1 MDIDAARKAGYTDA
15 EIADE
20 LGRRTG
26 RNAAGARSA
35 GYSDAEIINDF
46 AQASERGAGRSL
58 ALGTRNVLE
67 GLGGVV
73 GSITSPIAN
82 LADRATG
89 GTGNRFQNPGKAAAD
104 AMGLPHPLD
113 SRERIAG
120 SAIEAGAG
128 ALPFMGAGLAAQG
141 AKVIPSTVEAL
152 GELGANTASGAA
164 MGGAREN
171 GAGTAGQ
178 VAAGLAGGLVPSGAA
193 AGLRGAKNTLGGLV
207 NQDKLAAFR
216 NAGYQP
222 PSLGAVSDSGAVQM
236 LESGLGQGLTSAGV
250 MKRAQERGQD
260 VFNNVV
266 EDAAA
271 RLARGGKIPQDLEAM
286 GNTAAAG
293 AQANKDAFRKAA
305 REAEDTVY
313 GPVNQLPAKI
323 DNLQDYI
330 DLTASQFSPEVAAAY
345 RARMGKELG
354 PVAADAQPRLTLQG
368 APISSAEV
376 EAQPFLRN
384 VVEEVPGGLNVA
396 SLRNWKGGIGER
408 MDNPGVATIN
418 DATEAELRQLYG
430 NASKDIEA
438 ALPPDAL
445 EKLHN
450 YNAWYSQNIRDMED
464 VQKAF
469 FSGNSKDPA
478 AATAR
483 AILTADAGKLEKLRK
498 VVGPEVFAQL
508 QASALREISRGQRGM
523 SPASAATKL
532 SEGRT
537 AMNPQ
542 AREMLFGG
550 DMMPVRDVANALQGA
565 RALTNTSNTAGASHV
580 LNAASLGGAGL
591 AAWAHNPAM
600 VLGSLM
606 TPYVLARGVTSP
618 RVINA
623 LGNIQQKKSLLPNMG
638 SVGGQAVMR
647 ALMGQ

>member
-1 MDIDAARKAGYTDA
+1 MDIDAARQAGYTDA

-20 LGRRTG
+20 LGRRTV

-46 AQASERGAGRSL
+46 AQAPERGAGRSL

-73 GSITSPIAN
+73 GSVTSPIAN
-82 LADRATG
+82 VVDRAMG

-104 AMGLPHPLD
+104 AIGLPHPLD

-128 ALPFMGAGLAAQG
+128 ALPFIGAGLAAQG
-141 AKVIPSTVEAL
+141 AKAVPSTAEAL
-152 GELGANTASGAA
+152 GELGANASSGAA

-171 GAGTAGQ
+171 GAGTSGQ
-178 VAAGLAGGLVPSGAA
+178 LAAGLAGGLVPSGAA
-193 AGLRGAKNTLGGLV
+193 AAVRGTRNALGGLV

-236 LESGLGQGLTSAGV
+236 LESGLAQGLTSAGV
-250 MKRAQERGQD
+250 MKRAQENGQSI
-260 VFNNVV
+260 FNNVV

-271 RLARGGKIPQDLEAM
+271 RLAQGGKIPQDLEAM

-305 REAEDTVY
+305 RAAEDTVY

-323 DNLQDYI
+323 DNLQGYI
-330 DLTASQFSPEVAAAY
+330 DSTASQFSPEVAAAY

-354 PVAADAQPRLTLQG
+354 PVAADAQPRLSLQG
-368 APISSAEV
+368 APISAAEV

-384 VVEEVPGGLNVA
+384 MVQEVPGGLNVA
-396 SLRNWKGGIGER
+396 SLRNWKSGIGER

-438 ALPPDAL
+438 ALPPEAL

-483 AILTADAGKLEKLRK
+483 AILTADAGQLEKLRK

-508 QASALREISRGQRGM
+508 QAGALREISRGQYGM

-532 SEGRT
+532 ANGKNS
-537 AMNPQ
+537 MNPQ

-550 DMMPVRDVANALQGA
+550 DMMPVRDVAQSLKES
-565 RALTNTSNTAGASHV
+565 RAFTNTSNTAGASHALRTLQGV
-580 LNAASLGGAGL
+580 ALGAGGMVNLPAAL
-591 AAWAHNPAM
+591 AAA
-600 VLGSLM
+600 GI
-606 TPYVLARGVTSP
+606 PYATARSVTSP

-623 LGNIQQKKSLLPNMG
+623 LGNIQQKRSLLPDVG
-638 SVGGQAVMR
+638 SVGVQAIMR
-647 ALMGQ
+647 ALMGR